1 MDTPYEKL
9 LENLARAEV
18 NFILVGGVAV
28 ALNGFVRTTED
39 VDILIE
45 RSPENVARL
54 LDALSGFGEGHA
66 RELTAADFDEAEGA
80 IRIIEDF
87 PLDVFT
93 VMRGKRYA
101 DLIHSIR
108 QTRINDVEVNYLNAD
123 ALISLKENSKRDKD
137 RIDVS
142 ALRGSKHT
150 RVTDHESQFTFSP
163 PPHRPSAQNERARP
177 PAAQAGHSSFP
188 EDKAPD

>member
-9 LENLARAEV
+9 LAKLAGAEIK
-18 NFILVGGVAV
+18 FIIVGGVAV

-45 RSPENVARL
+45 SSSENVARL
-54 LDALSGFGEGHA
+54 LEQLRNFGQGHA
-66 RELTAADFDEAEGA
+66 RELRPSDFSDTEGA

-93 VMRGKRYA
+93 IMRGRRYA
-101 DLIHSIR
+101 DLLGAVKT
-108 QTRINDVEVNYLNAD
+108 TRIGDVEVRYLNAE
-123 ALISLKENSKRDKD
+123 ALIALKSESRRDQD

-142 ALRGSKHT
+142 GLRSLHGEKG
-150 RVTDHESQFTFSP
+150 Q
-163 PPHRPSAQNERARP
+163 
-177 PAAQAGHSSFP
+177 
-188 EDKAPD
+188 